1 MWGKGFLGRIT
12 QSNLIFI
19 SLLNYDTSDRTF
31 TSSFLYT
38 KFALILYVNHTS
50 NTSVCYRKLPPSF
63 FTSKIRKILIPQLLY
78 PYMKEIGQSFKETVI
93 QNFKNFRIIQVV
105 LIKLLQIAECR
116 YTRKFTKGDYST
128 YLHHFTLLLLWQTL
142 SFWPRAPLPAQSRIL
157 DTTPPIIL
165 WPKHLAKGTHVVEC
179 FISAAVYQRLSQVHG
194 LNPTWGT
201 RVFLWVLGL
210 SSHLARICH

>member
-128 YLHHFTLLLLWQTL
+128 YLHHFTLLLLWQTVFL
-142 SFWPRAPLPAQSRIL
+142 AQG
-157 DTTPPIIL
+157 TTSCPIKNFGHY
-165 WPKHLAKGTHVVEC
+165 PTYNTVTQAFSKGHSCGRVLELLCTNVFHKCMVWMSLE
-179 FISAAVYQRLSQVHG
+179 VHG
-194 LNPTWGT
+194 SFSGY
-201 RVFLWVLGL
+201 
-210 SSHLARICH
+210 